1 METNIKNRL
10 LLDLKNAMKSKDV
23 VFKNTIQSLR
33 ASILQYEIDKKVD
46 LNNNNED
53 IVIDIINKEKK
64 KRLDTLEQIRNTDR
78 KDLIEQTEK
87 ELMIISK
94 YLPEQLTIEQV
105 EQEVERVITELNA
118 TQKDF
123 GKVMKELTTKLKNKT
138 DGKTISNIVKDKLK

>member
-46 LNNNNED
+46 LNNNED

-87 ELMIISK
+87 ELLIISK
-94 YLPEQLTIEQV
+94 YLPEQLNIEQV
-105 EQEVERVITELNA
+105 EQEVEKVITELNA

-123 GKVMKELTTKLKNKT
+123 GKVMKELTTRLKNKT

>member
-23 VFKNTIQSLR
+23 VFKNPIQSLR

-46 LNNNNED
+46 LNNNED

-87 ELMIISK
+87 ELLIISK

-105 EQEVERVITELNA
+105 EQEVEKVITELNA

-123 GKVMKELTTKLKNKT
+123 GKVMKELTTRLKNKT

>member
-46 LNNNNED
+46 LNNNEG

-87 ELMIISK
+87 ELLIISK

-105 EQEVERVITELNA
+105 EQEVEKVITELNA

-123 GKVMKELTTKLKNKT
+123 GKVMKELTTRLKNKT

>member
-1 METNIKNRL
+1 METNIKNKL

-46 LNNNNED
+46 LNNNED

-87 ELMIISK
+87 ELLIISK

-105 EQEVERVITELNA
+105 EQEVEKVITELNA

-123 GKVMKELTTKLKNKT
+123 GKVMKELTTKLKNKI

>member
-33 ASILQYEIDKKVD
+33 AAILQYEIDKKVD

-87 ELMIISK
+87 ELLIISK

-105 EQEVERVITELNA
+105 EQEVEKVITELNA

-123 GKVMKELTTKLKNKT
+123 GKVMKELTTRLKNKT

>member
-46 LNNNNED
+46 LNNNED

-87 ELMIISK
+87 ELLIISK

-105 EQEVERVITELNA
+105 EQEVEKVITELNA

-123 GKVMKELTTKLKNKT
+123 GKVMKELTTKLKNKI

>member
-46 LNNNNED
+46 LDNNED

-87 ELMIISK
+87 ELLIISK

-105 EQEVERVITELNA
+105 EQEVEKVITELNA

-123 GKVMKELTTKLKNKT
+123 GKVMKELTTRLKNKT

>member
-46 LNNNNED
+46 LNNNED

-105 EQEVERVITELNA
+105 EQEVEKVITELNA

-123 GKVMKELTTKLKNKT
+123 GKVMKELTTRLKNKT

>member
-46 LNNNNED
+46 LNNNED

>member
-23 VFKNTIQSLR
+23 VFKNAIQSLR

-46 LNNNNED
+46 LNNNED

-87 ELMIISK
+87 ELLIISK

-105 EQEVERVITELNA
+105 EQEVEKVITELNA

-123 GKVMKELTTKLKNKT
+123 GKVIKELTTRLKNKT

>member
-46 LNNNNED
+46 LNNNED

-78 KDLIEQTEK
+78 KDLIEQAEK
-87 ELMIISK
+87 ELLIISK

-105 EQEVERVITELNA
+105 EQEVEKVITELNA

-123 GKVMKELTTKLKNKT
+123 GKVMKELTTRLKNKT

>member
-46 LNNNNED
+46 LNNNEG

-105 EQEVERVITELNA
+105 EQEVEKVITELNA

-123 GKVMKELTTKLKNKT
+123 GKVMKELTTRLKNKT

>member
-33 ASILQYEIDKKVD
+33 ASILQYEIDKKED
-46 LNNNNED
+46 LDNNED

-64 KRLDTLEQIRNTDR
+64 KRLDTLEQIRNTNR

-94 YLPEQLTIEQV
+94 YLPEQLTIQQV

>member
-87 ELMIISK
+87 ELLIISK

>member
-46 LNNNNED
+46 LDNNED

-87 ELMIISK
+87 ELLIISK

-105 EQEVERVITELNA
+105 EQEIEKVITELNA

-123 GKVMKELTTKLKNKT
+123 GKVMKELTTRLKNKT

>member
-1 METNIKNRL
+1 METNIKNKL
-10 LLDLKNAMKSKDV
+10 LLDLKNAMKSRDV

-46 LNNNNED
+46 LNNNED

-87 ELMIISK
+87 ELLIISK

-105 EQEVERVITELNA
+105 EQEVEKVITELNA

-123 GKVMKELTTKLKNKT
+123 GKVMKELTTRLKNKT

>member
-1 METNIKNRL
+1 METNMKNRL

-46 LNNNNED
+46 LNNNED

-87 ELMIISK
+87 ELLIISK

-105 EQEVERVITELNA
+105 EQEVEKVITELNA

-123 GKVMKELTTKLKNKT
+123 GKVMKELTTRLKNKT

>member
-46 LNNNNED
+46 LNNNED

-87 ELMIISK
+87 ELLIISK

-123 GKVMKELTTKLKNKT
+123 GKVMKELTTRLKNKT

>member
-46 LNNNNED
+46 LNNNED

-78 KDLIEQTEK
+78 KDLIKQTEK
-87 ELMIISK
+87 ELLIISK

-105 EQEVERVITELNA
+105 EQEVEKVITELNA

>member
-33 ASILQYEIDKKVD
+33 AAILQYEIDKKVD
-46 LNNNNED
+46 LNNNED

-78 KDLIEQTEK
+78 KNLIEQSEK
-87 ELMIISK
+87 ELLIISK

-105 EQEVERVITELNA
+105 EQEVEKVITELNA

-123 GKVMKELTTKLKNKT
+123 GKVMKELTTRLKNKT

>member
-46 LNNNNED
+46 LNNNED

-87 ELMIISK
+87 ELLIISK
-94 YLPEQLTIEQV
+94 
-105 EQEVERVITELNA
+105 
-118 TQKDF
+118 
-123 GKVMKELTTKLKNKT
+123 
-138 DGKTISNIVKDKLK
+138 

>member
-46 LNNNNED
+46 LSNNED

-87 ELMIISK
+87 ELIIISK

-105 EQEVERVITELNA
+105 EQEVEKVIVELNA

-123 GKVMKELTTKLKNKT
+123 GKIMKELTIKLKNKT

>member
-87 ELMIISK
+87 ELLIISK

-105 EQEVERVITELNA
+105 EQEVEKVITELNA

-123 GKVMKELTTKLKNKT
+123 GKVMKELTTRLKNKT

>member
-33 ASILQYEIDKKVD
+33 AAILQYEIDKKVD
-46 LNNNNED
+46 LNNNED

-87 ELMIISK
+87 ELLIISK

-105 EQEVERVITELNA
+105 EQEVEKVITELNA

-123 GKVMKELTTKLKNKT
+123 GKVMKELTTRLKNKT

>member
-1 METNIKNRL
+1 METNIKNKL

-46 LNNNNED
+46 LNNNED

-87 ELMIISK
+87 ELLIISK

-105 EQEVERVITELNA
+105 EQEVEKVITELNA

-123 GKVMKELTTKLKNKT
+123 GKVMKELTTRLKNKT

>member
-46 LNNNNED
+46 LNNNED
-53 IVIDIINKEKK
+53 IVIDIINEEKK
-64 KRLDTLEQIRNTDR
+64 KRSDTLEQIRNTDR

-87 ELMIISK
+87 ELLIISK

-105 EQEVERVITELNA
+105 EQEVEKVITELNA

-123 GKVMKELTTKLKNKT
+123 GKVMKELTTRLKNKT

>member
-33 ASILQYEIDKKVD
+33 AAILQYEIDKKVD
-46 LNNNNED
+46 LNNNED

-105 EQEVERVITELNA
+105 EQEVEKVITELNA

-123 GKVMKELTTKLKNKT
+123 GKVMKELTTRLKNKT

>member
-46 LNNNNED
+46 LNNNED

-105 EQEVERVITELNA
+105 EQEVEKVITELNA

>member
-1 METNIKNRL
+1 METNIKNKL

-23 VFKNTIQSLR
+23 VFKNTVQSLR

-46 LNNNNED
+46 LSNNED

-87 ELMIISK
+87 ELIIISK

-105 EQEVERVITELNA
+105 EQEVEKVIVELNA

-123 GKVMKELTTKLKNKT
+123 GKIMKELTIKLKNKT

>member
-1 METNIKNRL
+1 MKTNIKNRL

-46 LNNNNED
+46 LNNNED

-87 ELMIISK
+87 ELLIISK

-105 EQEVERVITELNA
+105 EQEVEKVITELNA

-123 GKVMKELTTKLKNKT
+123 GKVMKELTTRLKNKT

>member
-46 LNNNNED
+46 LNNNED

-87 ELMIISK
+87 ELLIISK

-105 EQEVERVITELNA
+105 EQEVEKVITELNA

-123 GKVMKELTTKLKNKT
+123 GKVMKELTTRLKNKT

>member
-33 ASILQYEIDKKVD
+33 ESILQYEIDKKV
-46 LNNNNED
+46 NINNNED
-53 IVIDIINKEKK
+53 VVIDIINKEKK

-87 ELMIISK
+87 ELLIISK

-105 EQEVERVITELNA
+105 EQEVEKVITELNA

-123 GKVMKELTTKLKNKT
+123 GKVMKELTTRLKNKT

>member
-46 LNNNNED
+46 LNNNEG

-123 GKVMKELTTKLKNKT
+123 GKVMKELTTRLKNKT

>member
-46 LNNNNED
+46 LNNNED

-64 KRLDTLEQIRNTDR
+64 KRSDTLEQIRNTDR

-87 ELMIISK
+87 ELLIISK

-105 EQEVERVITELNA
+105 EQEVEKVITELNA

-123 GKVMKELTTKLKNKT
+123 GKVMKELTTRLKNKT

>member
-46 LNNNNED
+46 LNNNED

-87 ELMIISK
+87 ELLIISK
-94 YLPEQLTIEQV
+94 YLPEQLTIKQV
-105 EQEVERVITELNA
+105 EQEVEKVITELNA

-123 GKVMKELTTKLKNKT
+123 GKVMKELTTRLKNKT

>member
-33 ASILQYEIDKKVD
+33 AAILQYEIDKKVD
-46 LNNNNED
+46 LNNNEG

-105 EQEVERVITELNA
+105 EQEVEKVITELNA

-123 GKVMKELTTKLKNKT
+123 GKVMKELTTRLKNKT

>member
-46 LNNNNED
+46 LNNNEN

-87 ELMIISK
+87 ELLIISK

-105 EQEVERVITELNA
+105 EQEVEKVITELNA

-123 GKVMKELTTKLKNKT
+123 GKVMKELTTRLKNKT

>member
-46 LNNNNED
+46 LDNNED

-94 YLPEQLTIEQV
+94 YLPEQLTIQQV

>member
-46 LNNNNED
+46 LDNNED

-87 ELMIISK
+87 ELLIISK

-105 EQEVERVITELNA
+105 EQEVEKVITELNA
-118 TQKDF
+118 IQKDF
-123 GKVMKELTTKLKNKT
+123 GKVMKELTTRLKNKT